1 VGRWQRT
8 TPCERTRRSIS
19 LHLDGEISDLEEAA
33 LQRHLERCT
42 PCGALA
48 AELAGLTELLRA
60 APLEEPRR
68 SLAPE
73 PSRGWRKRPA
83 RRRVG
88 AALAFAAS
96 LGSAFA
102 ILSVPTVPELLVPAG
117 GAIHFA
123 NHRDAMRFVRS
134 KDHTLEPFLGVSDA
148 AALRVSVPV
157 FSQRALR

>member
-1 VGRWQRT
+1 MGRWQRT

-19 LHLDGEISDLEEAA
+19 LHLDGEISDLDEAA
-33 LQRHLERCT
+33 LRRHLERCAA
-42 PCGALA
+42 CGGLA

-68 SLAPE
+68 SIAPE
-73 PSRGWRKRPA
+73 PSRARTKRPA

-88 AALAFAAS
+88 AALAFAAA

-102 ILSVPTVPELLVPAG
+102 ILSVPTAPELLVPAG
-117 GAIHFA
+117 GTIHFA
-123 NHRDAMRFVRS
+123 SDRDAMQFVRS
-134 KDHTLEPFLGVSDA
+134 KDRTLEPFLGVPQVA
-148 AALRVSVPV
+148 AFRASVPV